1 MYLSDGDIKKALKA
15 GEIIIND
22 FDESRLQPASYD
34 ILLGN
39 KFIVHNTQGITAID
53 PVNKIYPDSREIIV
67 EPDGQFV
74 LHPGISILGTSV
86 DYFGSEKYLV
96 HLSGKSSL
104 ARIGLIIH
112 NTAGII
118 NPGHFLNITFELC
131 NLNQLPIILRPNM
144 RIGQILFSQLTSAPN
159 KDYKTTG
166 RYFGR
171 DWQHFADPRET
182 EKRPETSSLDLK
194 RVAPRPKVKARKK

>member
-1 MYLSDGDIKKALKA
+1 MYLADREIKKAVEK
-15 GEIIIND
+15 GDIIIQS
-22 FDESRLQPASYD
+22 FDEERLQPASYD

-39 KFIVHNTQGITAID
+39 KFLISNTESTMAID
-53 PVNKIYPDSREIIV
+53 PVKKIFPETKELIIPDT
-67 EPDGQFV
+67 GLFV

-86 DYFGSEKYLV
+86 DYFGSDKYLI

-104 ARIGLIIH
+104 ARLCLIIH

-131 NLNQLPIILRPNM
+131 NLNSLPIILRPQM
-144 RIGQILFSQLTSAPN
+144 RIGQILFSELSSRPN

-166 RYFGR
+166 RYHNR
-171 DWQHFADPRET
+171 DWQHFVDPKEEET
-182 EKRPETSSLDLK
+182 
-194 RVAPRPKVKARKK
+194 KARSLKKKS

>member
-1 MYLSDGDIKKALKA
+1 MYLSDRDIKKAVDK
-15 GEIIIND
+15 GDIVIQG
-22 FDESRLQPASYD
+22 FDIERLQPASYD

-39 KFIVHNTQGITAID
+39 KFLVSNTESTMAID
-53 PVNKIYPDSREIIV
+53 PVQKIFPETKELIIPDT
-67 EPDGQFV
+67 GLFV

-86 DYFGSEKYLV
+86 DYFGSNKYLI

-104 ARIGLIIH
+104 ARLGLIIH

-131 NLNQLPIILRPNM
+131 NLNHIPIILRPQM
-144 RIGQILFSQLTSAPN
+144 RIGQILFSELSSVPS

-166 RYFGR
+166 RYHNR
-171 DWQHFADPRET
+171 DWQHFVDPKE
-182 EKRPETSSLDLK
+182 EEAKLIK
-194 RVAPRPKVKARKK
+194 NKKKNR